1 MDEPNPHV
9 ERVQLNEKDYPV
21 HEPHKHGNRL
31 SDVIL
36 GGQDGLV
43 SILGLLLGLSAATNN
58 TRVVIAGGLATI
70 IAETLSMAAVAY
82 TSMLADRDHY
92 EAEREREQREVKDFP
107 DMERQ
112 EIIDIYEAKGFSGR
126 LLSEIVNHIT
136 ADEKLWIDTMMR
148 EELELQPVKTKDV
161 YTYSLTVGLST
172 LVGALL
178 PLLPYFFSKPHT
190 AIIVSLILSIIVLAG
205 IGIYKAKMTLGNPL
219 KSALQMVLI
228 GMGAAVAGYLIGL
241 AFKP

>member
-1 MDEPNPHV
+1 MS
-9 ERVQLNEKDYPV
+9 EKNYPE
-21 HEPHKHGNRL
+21 HEPHKEGNRI
-31 SDVIL
+31 SDIIL

-58 TRVVIAGGLATI
+58 TRVIVAGGLATI

-92 EAEREREQREVKDFP
+92 EAEREREVREIKDFP

-112 EIIDIYEAKGFSGR
+112 EVIDIYEAKGFSGR

-136 ADEKLWIDTMMR
+136 SDEKLWIDTMMR
-148 EELELQPVKTKDV
+148 EELELKPVKIKDV
-161 YTYSLTVGLST
+161 YSYSFTVGVST
-172 LVGALL
+172 LGGALL
-178 PLLPYFFSKPHT
+178 PLLPYFFIKPHM
-190 AIIVSLILSIIVLAG
+190 AIIFSLLLSIIVLAG

-219 KSALQMVLI
+219 KSALHMVLI
-228 GMGAAVAGYLIGL
+228 GMGAAIAGYLIGL
-241 AFKP
+241 AFKA